1 MFHDSPGT
9 MMLIICG
16 GFAFLIWLF
25 PKILMLFVPEK
36 PGKGALIALIIV
48 IAGAVAA
55 FGMMINHLDPHS
67 SVPALP
73 ELAILIGV
81 IAVVFVL
88 VDGGSKSE

>member
-1 MFHDSPGT
+1 MFHDSPGA
-9 MMLIICG
+9 MLLIICG
-16 GFAFLIWLF
+16 GFAFLVWLF

-36 PGKGALIALIIV
+36 PGKAGLIVLIVV

-55 FGMMINHLDPHS
+55 FCMMINHLDPHS

-81 IAVVFVL
+81 ITVVLVL
-88 VDGGSKSE
+88 VDGGSKSD